1 MDNIKPVNHHQRHVV
16 NTTFPRAPHAGLRLA
31 STRTQQQRA
40 QTAASLSR
48 KRYRNE
54 GAGAQ
59 RKFERRGTMLPEA
72 NAAGSEEALAAE
84 TAAEV
89 RDGTFR
95 DFRR

>member
-1 MDNIKPVNHHQRHVV
+1 
-16 NTTFPRAPHAGLRLA
+16 
-31 STRTQQQRA
+31 
-40 QTAASLSR
+40 
-48 KRYRNE
+48 
-54 GAGAQ
+54 
-59 RKFERRGTMLPEA
+59 MLPEA